1 MNARIPPRKLS
12 FAAVLSAF
20 VLCMPS
26 ALSAQESPMR
36 TIIVSGRGEASA
48 VPDQAR
54 VSAGVVSQAVTANA
68 ALDANTQAMERVFEA
83 LRDAGIE
90 DRNIRTSNFS
100 VSPQYEPFRQNNPEP
115 RRIVGYQVSN
125 QVTAI
130 VEEIDELG
138 GTLDALVRSGANQL
152 NNISFSIA
160 DPKPLEEEARRGAVQ
175 DAIAK
180 AQTLA
185 EAAGVNLG
193 QILSIQE
200 GGGGYQPPG
209 PIFMRA
215 EQAFDA
221 GSVPVAPGE
230 STVSISVSITY
241 AIQ

>member
-209 PIFMRA
+209 PIFTLA

-221 GSVPVAPGE
+221 RAVPVAPGE
-230 STVSISVSITY
+230 ST
-241 AIQ
+241 